1 MSTTRVDYDL
11 VVQELSKTLH
21 PNTMGLTTPLW
32 LQEYRTIRIGA
43 PRQSGLTDLAGN
55 LILGCEGE
63 TLYLSYNFRLY
74 KDTVDRFVKKGIKAK
89 DVFFF
94 YENAELLRNQ
104 NLEKRFS
111 QVIVDDSGVYFN
123 HYKYSKF
130 FKAISPFVT
139 DDVVIYF
146 LR

>member
-11 VVQELSKTLH
+11 VVQELSKTVR
-21 PNTMGLTTPLW
+21 PNTLGLTTPLW

-43 PRQSGLTDLAGN
+43 PRQSGMTELAGD
-55 LILGCEGE
+55 LISGNKGR
-63 TLYLSYNFRLY
+63 TLYLSYDIQSCS
-74 KDTVDRFVKKGIKAK
+74 DTVQRFVAKGIKDK

-94 YENAELLRNQ
+94 YDNAEALRNME
-104 NLEKRFS
+104 LEMKFS

-130 FKAISPFVT
+130 FKAISPLVT
-139 DDVVIYF
+139 DDVIIYL